1 MDVPQRLLL
10 QELNDGTTSRFA
22 LCAAVECVLRVPH
35 WPIGED
41 LPVAAWTRRFAM
53 LGIALITAGC
63 GAGTPG
69 QAFVMPEGFARS
81 GMSVAPGA
89 TAVIGLGD
97 LKLAGPGVTAKLVS
111 LSVVGDQIGAQAG
124 RVLGVKVYR
133 LTDSGGIGAITEA
146 DLSGV
151 DGNGGWQLESPTGA
165 VVTDE
170 EPLGVVVL
178 VQGEALGTWS
188 SDSFVV
194 EFTIPIGAGLCV
206 VTDPAAGAPCDP

>member
-1 MDVPQRLLL
+1 MSCF
-10 QELNDGTTSRFA
+10 GFA
-22 LCAAVECVLRVPH
+22 LTTIA
-35 WPIGED
+35 GERSKGTQMRFPPAD

-194 EFTIPIGAGLCV
+194 EFTIDGRQP
-206 VTDPAAGAPCDP
+206 DPADSNWRWSVRRDRPSRWRALRSLNLG